1 MRNQFLGFANQIIAQ
16 HTQAGGPFDSAAMIF
31 PEAAEQAAGE
41 TVQNSY
47 VTNLYRI
54 QRITE
59 ENHLYQ
65 QNFQLLNQLY
75 EKKQVFRNLY
85 PTVEKQVE
93 KLISR
98 ELPEAEEKLAA
109 RMAKEIHELV
119 REGGTKQLTVL
130 KERLEKTERETL
142 EKELRKSQREQ
153 THTER
158 IREELRIKEKQMDLL
173 RKIREKL
180 QRERFHTEQT
190 EREQIHT
197 EQART
202 EAELQTVPDTH
213 RTHERRA
220 PYRTCGYGA
229 QIQRTGDGKTA
240 EQTKEQVK
248 KR

>member
-16 HTQAGGPFDSAAMIF
+16 HTQGGGPFDSVAMIF

-47 VTNLYRI
+47 VTNRYRI

-75 EKKQVFRNLY
+75 EKQVFRNLY

-93 KLISR
+93 KLISQ

-142 EKELRKSQREQ
+142 EKELRLS
-153 THTER
+153 
-158 IREELRIKEKQMDLL
+158 L
-173 RKIREKL
+173 
-180 QRERFHTEQT
+180 
-190 EREQIHT
+190 IH
-197 EQART
+197 
-202 EAELQTVPDTH
+202 
-213 RTHERRA
+213 
-220 PYRTCGYGA
+220 
-229 QIQRTGDGKTA
+229 I
-240 EQTKEQVK
+240 
-248 KR
+248 

>member
-16 HTQAGGPFDSAAMIF
+16 HTQGGGPFDSAAMIF

-47 VTNLYRI
+47 VTNRYRI

-59 ENHLYQ
+59 ENYLYQ

-75 EKKQVFRNLY
+75 EKQTFRNFY

-98 ELPEAEEKLAA
+98 EMPELEEKLTV
-109 RMAKEIHELV
+109 RMAQEIHRLV
-119 REGGTKQLTVL
+119 REGGTEQLTVL

-142 EKELRKSQREQ
+142 EKELRRERTHTERLEKELWREQ

-158 IREELRIKEKQMDLL
+158 IGRSCGLRF
-173 RKIREKL
+173 RKIGSIRNGSGRSFRENDSTRSRQK
-180 QRERFHTEQT
+180 ENRFIQS
-190 EREQIHT
+190 
-197 EQART
+197 
-202 EAELQTVPDTH
+202 
-213 RTHERRA
+213 RR
-220 PYRTCGYGA
+220 G
-229 QIQRTGDGKTA
+229 Q
-240 EQTKEQVK
+240 
-248 KR
+248 KRSFRRCLYTQNP

>member
-16 HTQAGGPFDSAAMIF
+16 HTQGGGPFDSAAMIF

-47 VTNLYRI
+47 VTNRYRI

-75 EKKQVFRNLY
+75 EKQVFRNLY

-142 EKELRKSQREQ
+142 EKELRREQ

-158 IREELRIKEKQMDLL
+158 IREELRAEVQKE
-173 RKIREKL
+173 RIYTERIREEL

-197 EQART
+197 E
-202 EAELQTVPDTH
+202 
-213 RTHERRA
+213 
-220 PYRTCGYGA
+220 
-229 QIQRTGDGKTA
+229 
-240 EQTKEQVK
+240 
-248 KR
+248 